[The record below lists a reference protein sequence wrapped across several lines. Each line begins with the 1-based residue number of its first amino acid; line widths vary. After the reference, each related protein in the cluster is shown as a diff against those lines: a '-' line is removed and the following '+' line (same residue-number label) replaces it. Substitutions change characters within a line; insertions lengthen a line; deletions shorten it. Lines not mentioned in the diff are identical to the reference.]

1 MVVDT
6 SALLALQFGEPSA
19 AWVVEQLRHSETEP
33 KMCTVNFTEALIRI
47 RSVQPTLYRQLRDD
61 IRELVRL
68 VSPSAEQAE
77 IAAWARLAYP
87 INLGDCFA
95 YALAKDVGEPLLTL
109 DSDFLKTDI
118 VVVSPP
124 QH

>member
-6 SALLALQFGEPSA
+6 SALLAVQFGEPSA
-19 AWVVEQLRHSETEP
+19 AWVVQQLRSSETEP
-33 KMCTVNFTEALIRI
+33 KMSTVNFTEALIRI
-47 RSVQPTLYRQLRDD
+47 RSIQPTLYRQLCED
-61 IRELVRL
+61 IRDLVRL
-68 VSPSAEQAE
+68 VPPSADQAE
-77 IAAWARLAYP
+77 IAAGARMAFP

-118 VVVSPP
+118 AVISPP
-124 QH
+124 RH